1 MVAEKKK
8 NAHKWYKD
16 KSAYAG
22 IGLEVGSC
30 GAYMQFGYKMDG
42 FGEEEE
48 IWTKKLYDQSQV
60 LFSYVHH
67 SK

>member
-48 IWTKKLYDQSQV
+48 I
-60 LFSYVHH
+60 
-67 SK
+67 